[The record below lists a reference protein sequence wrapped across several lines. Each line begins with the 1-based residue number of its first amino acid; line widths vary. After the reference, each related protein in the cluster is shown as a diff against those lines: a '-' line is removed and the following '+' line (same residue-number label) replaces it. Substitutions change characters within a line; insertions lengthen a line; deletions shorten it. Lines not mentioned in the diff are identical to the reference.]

1 MFILMISYTLSISA
15 LVKIPA
21 LNEWSGCKMETCLR
35 NMYRTRN
42 FFTVTVYAF
51 TLVVFF
57 STVLLI
63 RRAQKFVD
71 SFKRENPQS
80 LRGRRVRFPLWKLA
94 LNVGTFAV
102 LYLFYAIWCA
112 GLLINQDQCFFQR
125 NYPEMMRILAIVRCT
140 LMLRIIVDPILS
152 FATDL
157 QVKPLDINVFS
168 KMRFLGASEIKTDA
182 AISVA
187 PPTCE
192 ALLTATKA
200 LLEDKSPLRE
210 GPCSLCLVWGPL
222 LLKDAQKGRR
232 ELVGSASS

>member
-57 STVLLI
+57 STGEPKNHANL
-63 RRAQKFVD
+63 
-71 SFKRENPQS
+71 
-80 LRGRRVRFPLWKLA
+80 
-94 LNVGTFAV
+94 
-102 LYLFYAIWCA
+102 CA

-157 QVKPLDINVFS
+157 QIRRIFLTIIGLKQAMAYGSSRVFEKSSDGSGGEVGNGISRASRSQTASTIGSNLPSTVKL
-168 KMRFLGASEIKTDA
+168 
-182 AISVA
+182 
-187 PPTCE
+187 
-192 ALLTATKA
+192 
-200 LLEDKSPLRE
+200 
-210 GPCSLCLVWGPL
+210 
-222 LLKDAQKGRR
+222 
-232 ELVGSASS
+232 